1 VRLPSLLAH
10 RLYEPGT
17 RVAVYKP
24 GFGMKDKVVIAISGG
39 VDSSVAALLLKA
51 QGHDVAGIT
60 MRLGVDDGES
70 GGGKACGLREIEDA
84 RRVCRMLDI
93 PHYVVDF
100 SLELEDRIVRPF
112 VEEYVRGRTPN
123 PCVACNRYIK
133 FGMLLDRVT
142 ALGFDFIATG
152 HYAKI
157 EQVQGKSVLR
167 RSREARKD
175 QTYFL
180 HAIRRETLDRI
191 RFPLADLMKEEVREI
206 ARKNRLPVSEKQE
219 SQDICFIPEE
229 GYGAFL
235 RDRSI
240 KVNPGEFVDKQGN
253 VLGRHRGFA
262 LYTKG
267 QRARLGGLTG
277 EPLYV
282 LAINAGD
289 NRVVIGG
296 KLDLMAPGL
305 VADRVNLLV
314 DHLPERCIAKI
325 RYAHKGASCRVV
337 LEGELLRVV
346 FDEPQEAITPGQY
359 VVLYNDGI
367 VLGGGV
373 IREDRLI

>member
-1 VRLPSLLAH
+1 
-10 RLYEPGT
+10 
-17 RVAVYKP
+17 
-24 GFGMKDKVVIAISGG
+24 MKDKVVIAVSGG

-60 MRLGVDDGES
+60 MKLGAADGEI
-70 GGGKACGLREIEDA
+70 GGGKACALREIEDA

-93 PHYVVDF
+93 PHHVVDF
-100 SLELEDRIVRPF
+100 SLELEERVVKPF
-112 VEEYVRGRTPN
+112 IDEYMQGRTPN

-133 FGMLLDRVT
+133 FGTLLDRVT
-142 ALGFDFIATG
+142 DLGFDYIATG

-157 EQVQGKSVLR
+157 EQREGKPILR

-180 HAIRRETLDRI
+180 NAIRRETLDRI

-206 ARKNRLPVSEKQE
+206 ARKNGLPVSDKRE

-235 RDRSI
+235 RARSI

-253 VLGRHRGFA
+253 ILGRHKGFA

-267 QRARLGGLTG
+267 QRARLGGWSGDT
-277 EPLYV
+277 LYV
-282 LAINAGD
+282 LGVDAGT
-289 NRVVIGG
+289 NRVIVGG
-296 KLDLMAPGL
+296 QAALKAPGL
-305 VADRVNLLV
+305 MADRVNLLV
-314 DHLPERCIAKI
+314 DELPGRAVAKI
-325 RYAHKGASCRVV
+325 RYAHRGAPCKAT
-337 LEGELLRVV
+337 LEGDLLRVV

-359 VVLYNDGI
+359 VVLYDDGI

-373 IREDRLI
+373 IREDLTQ